1 MPQTGYSRRAV
12 LGASVGITA
21 SIAGCLG
28 QDSGSDPESQENG
41 DEPSS
46 ETSCGGID
54 GEMTS
59 ILPDTA
65 EYSIGTT
72 ETFTDNA
79 PFGLRSAIAIYPD
92 VEGSKY
98 EFLIIEFSDAESAS
112 DTKDEVLTGND
123 FDQIGYVMIEEYFVG
138 VGGAEQDL
146 IRSIME
152 ASSLDSACVGAI
164 QFA

>member
-1 MPQTGYSRRAV
+1 MPQTGYSRRAII
-12 LGASVGITA
+12 GASVGITA

-28 QDSGSDPESQENG
+28 QDSGSNPESQENG
-41 DEPSS
+41 DETAS

-54 GEMTS
+54 GEMTG
-59 ILPDTA
+59 ILPDTD

-72 ETFTDNA
+72 ETFTDDA
-79 PFGLRSAIAIYPD
+79 PLGLRSAITTYPD
-92 VEGSKY
+92 IEGSKY

-123 FDQIGYVMIEEYFVG
+123 FDQIGYVMVEQYFVG
-138 VGGAEQDL
+138 VGGAEQDP
-146 IRSIME
+146 IRSMME
-152 ASSLDSACVGAI
+152 ASSLDSACVGEI